1 MILFLISLIA
11 SRAQSIGD
19 NTLEF
24 FVECV
29 IKHFEVGLKLFHDLQ
44 GYVDTII
51 EKVDVWVAR
60 LFRIQDAK
68 TPYEVVN

>member
-51 EKVDVWVAR
+51 EKVDV
-60 LFRIQDAK
+60 
-68 TPYEVVN
+68 